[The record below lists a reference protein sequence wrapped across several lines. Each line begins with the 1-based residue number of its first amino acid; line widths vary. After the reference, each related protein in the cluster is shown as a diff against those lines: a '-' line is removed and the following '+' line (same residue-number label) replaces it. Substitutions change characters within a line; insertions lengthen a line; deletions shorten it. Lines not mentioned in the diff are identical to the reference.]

1 MLLVRDFRSVVST
14 PETRMA
20 RLFFALF
27 GLSLVHHG
35 SVAVSIDDYGA
46 VPGVATLDAAWRN
59 TAALKVRGSGP
70 PSSREKAR
78 PEASRRFFSLS
89 PLSPPL
95 KPLPSPAQTAPSQA
109 AFARVAVSNAS
120 LGSAREVLVP
130 RESSYRI
137 LSTDLGLACSHVTF
151 RILGALEMHDD
162 FSAWS
167 SHRPSNA
174 GLYFHRCE
182 NLTITG
188 EDVGVIDGRG
198 LAWWAQA
205 LENAVTLPPG
215 SWVDARPN
223 ALEVVNSTDVVVERL
238 RLVNA
243 PAFHLRTDNVLRQT
257 IRRVVVRVDEER
269 QRALRR
275 EAFRASR
282 RRGVQKTGASPPRRK
297 ALLPAGRVNEHAAPG
312 PSLYRAIAAARER
325 KPTPHSFAGYL
336 SGFIPGVLA
345 DRLRRDVLE
354 DLAFPLNTDGIDVG
368 GEDVLVQ
375 DCDVANFDDA
385 VAVKPSRGGPDASA
399 DNPVRAACTRDV
411 LVERLLVRNS
421 LGASVGSVSPHR
433 HVECVRN
440 VTFRDVHME
449 TPFKA
454 IYVKTERDRSDDA
467 PNARK
472 NKRGIIADVLY
483 ENVTA
488 IRPRWLAMYLGPQQM
503 VRPDERFAGLA
514 CMLDPLRC
522 ETEPAVAVA
531 NITLRD
537 VAIRGGPWW
546 APTMGPSV
554 LNCHPEA
561 ACEGVELTRVTR
573 DGWPFGAGDFFGERG
588 WAYVCRNVRGTT
600 AGSDPEP
607 ECLRAERGRTSD
619 GARGR

>member
-1 MLLVRDFRSVVST
+1 
-14 PETRMA
+14 MA

-70 PSSREKAR
+70 PSSREKRAPKR
-78 PEASRRFFSLS
+78 PVGSS
-89 PLSPPL
+89 PSPPL
-95 KPLPSPAQTAPSQA
+95 PPSQTPLLPGSNRA
-109 AFARVAVSNAS
+109 VAGSVARVAVSNAS

-137 LSTDLGLACSHVTF
+137 LSTDLGLACSHVTC
-151 RILGALEMHDD
+151 ILGALEMHDD

-297 ALLPAGRVNEHAAPG
+297 ALLPAGRVNDHAAPG

-354 DLAFPLNTDGIDVG
+354 DLAFPLNTDGIDAG

-385 VAVKPSRGGPDASA
+385 VAVKPSRGAGPTRARITPCARRARATSSSSA
-399 DNPVRAACTRDV
+399 CF
-411 LVERLLVRNS
+411 VRNS

-433 HVECVRN
+433 HAECVRN

-467 PNARK
+467 SNARK

-537 VAIRGGPWW
+537 VAHTRRAVVGADDGAVRAELPPGGGVRGRGVDAGDERRLAVRRGG
-546 APTMGPSV
+546 
-554 LNCHPEA
+554 
-561 ACEGVELTRVTR
+561 
-573 DGWPFGAGDFFGERG
+573 FFRERG

-607 ECLRAERGRTSD
+607 SACAPSEGGRATGRGGGEPTHDESAGGTLTGD
-619 GARGR
+619 GQ